1 MNYKHSLRGYTK
13 KLILAVCL
21 WTPCLL
27 LGNEHILDEN
37 LSSEKY
43 FNEKQYKKALPLLED
58 EAIRGLKPSIYRLAH
73 MYKNGLGVKIDNKKA
88 AFWFEQAASE
98 YSYTLV
104 METEKAKEKK
114 SFAESLNDQ
123 MNPETK
129 KEGNAFILRKMDTN
143 TPETNKLF
151 GSILGDDDS
160 FGLSPYE
167 TNYILPFG
175 YSTHKYPRRSSS
187 AYIPPEQQSY
197 YDQNIETEFQISL
210 TKMLTYNLFGWN
222 EYINFAYTQKVW
234 WQIYSDSAPFRETNF
249 APELFMGVPVSGA
262 IPEAFGLKLAK
273 LGFVHESNSQ
283 DGYRS
288 RSWNRL
294 YLAGLWQWDNLFL
307 STRAWL
313 KIPEKKKYDGY
324 YDGLVNPSTGKIEPD
339 NAGDDNPDIQNYLGY
354 GDIKLKYLYGEHE
367 IGSLFRYNFGSGGK
381 NRGAIDAHWSYP
393 FLNSANTF
401 WYVKVFSGYGE
412 SLIDY
417 DRSVT
422 KALFGFSFSRD
433 SF

>member
-1 MNYKHSLRGYTK
+1 
-13 KLILAVCL
+13 
-21 WTPCLL
+21 
-27 LGNEHILDEN
+27 
-37 LSSEKY
+37 
-43 FNEKQYKKALPLLED
+43 
-58 EAIRGLKPSIYRLAH
+58 
-73 MYKNGLGVKIDNKKA
+73 
-88 AFWFEQAASE
+88 
-98 YSYTLV
+98 
-104 METEKAKEKK
+104 
-114 SFAESLNDQ
+114 

-197 YDQNIETEFQISL
+197 YDQNIEAEFQISL

-313 KIPEKKKYDGY
+313 KIPEKK
-324 YDGLVNPSTGKIEPD
+324 NTT
-339 NAGDDNPDIQNYLGY
+339 
-354 GDIKLKYLYGEHE
+354 
-367 IGSLFRYNFGSGGK
+367 
-381 NRGAIDAHWSYP
+381 AIMMA
-393 FLNSANTF
+393 
-401 WYVKVFSGYGE
+401 
-412 SLIDY
+412 
-417 DRSVT
+417 
-422 KALFGFSFSRD
+422 
-433 SF
+433 